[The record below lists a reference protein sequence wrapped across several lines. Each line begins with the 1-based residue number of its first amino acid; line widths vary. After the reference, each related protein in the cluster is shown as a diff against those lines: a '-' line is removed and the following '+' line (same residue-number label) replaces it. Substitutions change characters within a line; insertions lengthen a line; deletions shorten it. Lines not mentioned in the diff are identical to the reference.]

1 MDSVVSIDGSV
12 SVEKLAELLGS
23 RAEIDALD
31 FKATC
36 DLAKAKG
43 KVEFVKDC
51 AAMANLPRGGYLVI
65 GAHDTGLPAL
75 DQPAISGNF
84 DSARLQQL
92 FDSYVSGTAQITSAR
107 HELEGRE
114 VVLVYVL
121 PPTDHLPVV
130 MKKDGTYTEQ
140 SGTQKTAFYE
150 GQILT
155 RFSSSNVKLDHRHW
169 KRVLSNY
176 ETDLRKKVE
185 KDSQELLKVVL
196 DEIRQLAAAGAGGS
210 VPPVLSVHLD
220 DDSFY
225 LAAVDLASSGVGGVE
240 RIRTII
246 RTLIAVGLVAGG
258 TGDEDADGTVED
270 DRARAFD
277 RLCLLGLAGVD
288 ADSPELF
295 GLVVEAY
302 LEIHRGQFSLHE
314 GQILG
319 EVGEAAALRI
329 VALLVRVFLLGSY
342 ITRRRKW
349 QFLPPLVNHKITL
362 SGGYE
367 YSSWI
372 RHALVTVS
380 RAEVLKAD
388 GDGKGGSI
396 LSVARAH
403 GRDTPSLCRDIL
415 APVEVEPSSGDPLL
429 NSLCQFDLW
438 WCMIAALHAD
448 HDKFGMEF
456 YPNFAVFF
464 GHRTEPA
471 VDTIATDSAAR
482 AAAFPGSPR
491 SDVAS
496 ALKTVVEAA
505 WRESLNQG
513 FHTEIKLSVS
523 AAGFINGEDDSQ
535 A

>member
-12 SVEKLAELLGS
+12 RVEKLAELLGS

-36 DLAKAKG
+36 DLTKAKG

-65 GAHDTGLPAL
+65 GAHDTGRPAL
-75 DQPAISGNF
+75 DQPEISGNF

-92 FDSYVSGTAQITSAR
+92 FDSYVSGTAQIISAR

-114 VVLVYVL
+114 VVLVYVR

-130 MKKDGTYTEQ
+130 MKKDGAYTEQ

-155 RFSSSNVKLDHRHW
+155 RFSSGNVKLDHRHW

-196 DEIRQLAAAGAGGS
+196 DEIRQLATTGSGGS
-210 VPPVLSVHLD
+210 VPPALSVHLD

-240 RIRTII
+240 RIRTIV

-270 DRARAFD
+270 DRAQAFD

-302 LEIHRGQFSLHE
+302 LEIHQRQFSLHE
-314 GQILG
+314 GRILG

-349 QFLPPLVNHKITL
+349 QFLPWLVNRKITL

-396 LSVARAH
+396 LAVARAH

-415 APVEVEPSSGDPLL
+415 APVEVEASSGDPLL

-471 VDTIATDSAAR
+471 VDIIATDSAAR

-505 WRESLNQG
+505 RRESLNQG